1 MKKILSIIPIII
13 LIILTTFTKSSTKK
27 LDKKIFD
34 IKEDL
39 RLLSEKYELVLLD
52 HNFLFPLL
60 IHRPNIVSPGLGS
73 DYLPHL
79 NNHYHDNCR
88 RFFCVLWVPL
98 IVSFFIYRN
107 SPRWISS
114 S

>member
-52 HNFLFPLL
+52 HNYLSSPSRLFEYQNKFFENELTPIDITNISQIEFKDQELFTNEL
-60 IHRPNIVSPGLGS
+60 IDNSLI
-73 DYLPHL
+73 
-79 NNHYHDNCR
+79 NNEK
-88 RFFCVLWVPL
+88 
-98 IVSFFIYRN
+98 
-107 SPRWISS
+107 
-114 S
+114 

>member
-13 LIILTTFTKSSTKK
+13 LIIFTTFTKNSTKK

-52 HNFLFPLL
+52 HNYLSSPSRLFEYQNKFFENELTPIDITNISQIEFKDQEIFTNEL
-60 IHRPNIVSPGLGS
+60 IDNSLI
-73 DYLPHL
+73 
-79 NNHYHDNCR
+79 NNEK
-88 RFFCVLWVPL
+88 
-98 IVSFFIYRN
+98 
-107 SPRWISS
+107 
-114 S
+114 